1 MPFEMLGGLTAF
13 SALVVPVVGLLVLT
27 YFFAVWDQRKPDSDT
42 KDDGQ
47 IGVKVAIN
55 TMILYGIGIAAGGS
69 FLLLWYLLSGAKAGG
84 TSQIKMA
91 ISLLLSG
98 GLIIAVFLFL
108 FAPRTNSKD
117 YPKVTRLVAGLL
129 AIISGIVGAGGLTG
143 FIVMLI
149 NGGGMPWEL
158 KSMPLSLALVFGGL
172 GIGALVKLG
181 GLSGWTAPVRPVA
194 PQPSAGYGQ
203 PGMAQPGMQQPMQQQ
218 GYPPQGGGYPPQGG
232 GYPPQGGGY
241 PPQGGGGYPPQGGGY

>member
-1 MPFEMLGGLTAF
+1 MEMLAGMTAITGVIGP
-13 SALVVPVVGLLVLT
+13 AVLLVVAI
-27 YFFAVWDQRKPDSDT
+27 YFFAVWDQRKADSET

-47 IGVKVAIN
+47 IGIKVAI
-55 TMILYGIGIAAGGS
+55 MLLVLIGIGIAAAGAQ
-69 FLLLWYLLSGAKAGG
+69 LLLHYLLSGAKAGG
-84 TSQIKMA
+84 TPQIKSA
-91 ISLLLSG
+91 IAFLLVG
-98 GLIIAVFLFL
+98 GLVVAIFLFL
-108 FAPRTNSKD
+108 FLPRTNSKD

-143 FIVMLI
+143 FIVLLI

-218 GYPPQGGGYPPQGG
+218 GYPQQGGYPPQGG

-241 PPQGGGGYPPQGGGY
+241 PPQGGGGYPPQGGGQGY